1 MLLLLLPLL
10 CTEAVTVE
18 ESFAEA
24 GLLQDLKIPAPQR
37 QLEVSYPSL
46 YPLSP
51 GDTLTISEARK
62 MPSVRLESASKDKL
76 YTVAMV
82 DPDAP
87 SRKNPRAAQWIHW
100 IVINVDG
107 KTLLSGEDLRGDE
120 VTEYAGPSP
129 PRGSGPHRYVLLVWE
144 QHHSVSMDSPRSRAR
159 GDISKIVKSL
169 DLKEPV
175 AGNFFLAEN
184 K

>member
-1 MLLLLLPLL
+1 M
-10 CTEAVTVE
+10 
-18 ESFAEA
+18 
-24 GLLQDLKIPAPQR
+24 GGNNLQVSKTSSQPT
-37 QLEVSYPSL
+37 VSYS
-46 YPLSP
+46 
-51 GDTLTISEARK
+51 DA
-62 MPSVRLESASKDKL
+62 ESSQL

-87 SRKNPRAAQWIHW
+87 SRNNPRAAQWIHW

-175 AGNFFLAEN
+175 AGNFFLTEN